1 VFIGTPA
8 GHNAFYDT
16 YQKALA
22 APDEWFSLLLKA
34 PDSGILDENELFA
47 AKKDMTEDA
56 YEQEFRCNF
65 EAAIKGAI
73 FGKELKTAEESSR
86 ITVVPYDPSTEVW
99 TAWDLG
105 IADHTAIWFAQQ
117 VGREVRVIDYYE
129 ANGHSIDHYV
139 KVLREKPYLY
149 ARHLLP
155 HDADKTELGSGMSII
170 EQLKSLGIRNTRVVP
185 KLTLS
190 EGIDR
195 ARLFLPKCVFDRKRC
210 HEGIEA
216 LKVYRYN
223 YDALAGVNSKKP
235 VHNFASHAADAFRYL
250 SIGFKPE
257 TLHAPRIDYPN
268 LAIP

>member
-1 VFIGTPA
+1 MII
-8 GHNAFYDT
+8 
-16 YQKALA
+16 
-22 APDEWFSLLLKA
+22 DETIRKVMARL
-34 PDSGILDENELFA
+34 
-47 AKKDMTEDA
+47 
-56 YEQEFRCNF
+56 
-65 EAAIKGAI
+65 
-73 FGKELKTAEESSR
+73 
-86 ITVVPYDPSTEVW
+86 
-99 TAWDLG
+99 
-105 IADHTAIWFAQQ
+105 
-117 VGREVRVIDYYE
+117 DYYE

-195 ARLFLPKCVFDRKRC
+195 ARLFLPKCVFDRSRC

-216 LKVYRYN
+216 MKVYRYN

-250 SIGFKPE
+250 AIGFKPE
-257 TLHAPRIDYPN
+257 TLHAPRIDYPH